1 MWQFPTKNS
10 SAKDAK
16 KNVPKIHLAR
26 TSSSI
31 RWPCCLP
38 GLSHLWKMFTVNWN
52 FWIQTGLTFKQKS
65 CLFYNCNTQKSL
77 MLGLKIVVV
86 RFKWQAFGVKPFQS
100 SLHIVSRSLKNFI
113 ANFPSL
119 DAPILA
125 AMSQVWCCSNLAML
139 ETFGESHL
147 TEAMSTGPW
156 KIVGDRPSPWSQH
169 PATKLCDGRMIHYS
183 KTSENQKPM
192 KSLGLIIILP
202 NCKTIAINYHV
213 LNVLYN
219 V

>member
-52 FWIQTGLTFKQKS
+52 FWIQTQLTFKQKS
-65 CLFYNCNTQKSL
+65 CLFYNCNTQKRL

-86 RFKWQAFGVKPFQS
+86 RFNWLSKAFGVKPFQS

-147 TEAMSTGPW
+147 TEAMSTGLSPW

-169 PATKLCDGRMIHYS
+169 PATKLCDGRMIHLITVKLL
-183 KTSENQKPM
+183 KTKNPWKAWD
-192 KSLGLIIILP
+192 L
-202 NCKTIAINYHV
+202 
-213 LNVLYN
+213 
-219 V
+219 